1 MKNMV
6 ITLILWLVWKAHPSV
21 VICAAFWLSLIW
33 MIHSKSLIRHPA
45 GLIVLLG
52 VVLNAVVTELNGGV
66 MPVVGMPMYFQTASP
81 IWQAAQTSNHL
92 LVLADNA
99 SLHFFSIGDLTLIA
113 GSSMLLLSKLYQRA
127 GRVKADHA

>member
-1 MKNMV
+1 L
-6 ITLILWLVWKAHPSV
+6 TLWLIWKAHPGL
-21 VICAAFWLSLIW
+21 VICAAFWLSVIW
-33 MIHSKSLIRHPA
+33 IIHSKSLTRHSA

-66 MPVVGMPMYFQTASP
+66 MPVVGIPKHFDTASP
-81 IWQAAQTSNHL
+81 IWQAAQTNNHL

-113 GSSMLLLSKLYQRA
+113 GALMLLLPKLFQTLA
-127 GRVKADHA
+127 KQQ